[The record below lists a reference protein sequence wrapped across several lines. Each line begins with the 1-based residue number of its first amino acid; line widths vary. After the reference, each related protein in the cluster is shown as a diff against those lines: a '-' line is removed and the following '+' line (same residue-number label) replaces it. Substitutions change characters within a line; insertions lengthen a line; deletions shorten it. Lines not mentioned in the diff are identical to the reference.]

1 MPRRAEQQPP
11 ERVRNRDVETKLK
24 VSESWSEK
32 EIKQRKKKRKRKCV
46 RETERQNEKRRGP
59 EGVSERRASRNV
71 ASDIPY
77 GRRQASANEQSYKLI
92 TYQTER
98 GE

>member
-1 MPRRAEQQPP
+1 M
-11 ERVRNRDVETKLK
+11 
-24 VSESWSEK
+24 
-32 EIKQRKKKRKRKCV
+32 RK
-46 RETERQNEKRRGP
+46 TERQNEKRRGP
-59 EGVSERRASRNV
+59 EGVSERRASHNV